1 MAKKIADVPARLY
14 ATPNYLSSLGYP
26 KDLGDFKNATFIN
39 MSNSDTFLELLND
52 QGFELSKANFPII
65 TEDFLVLWEFVK
77 QGLGVGILDEII
89 GDKEPLVQRAVPD
102 LKPLTFPI
110 WLVAHSA
117 VSIRERCTATQ
128 VEEQRVERRPRRRHP
143 GEGYRQQWE
152 TRRLI
157 SSAYTT
163 GPLDS
168 SAAVSSVS

>member
-110 WLVAHSA
+110 WLVAHRELRTSRRIRTVFDLLEQELSA
-117 VSIRERCTATQ
+117 T
-128 VEEQRVERRPRRRHP
+128 
-143 GEGYRQQWE
+143 YK
-152 TRRLI
+152 
-157 SSAYTT
+157 
-163 GPLDS
+163 
-168 SAAVSSVS
+168 